1 MIYMKVKDIMVKEV
15 VTVKATDN
23 VRDTLEKM
31 RVHDI
36 NGTPVVDDDN
46 KLIAMLVKA
55 DIFRFLI
62 DPGHIGDS
70 PVDWVMSKELISCSE
85 DDDIVEVARI
95 IRKNNI
101 TSIPVGRD
109 GKLVGIVSFE
119 DVIDY
124 FLKEIEKI

>member
-1 MIYMKVKDIMVKEV
+1 MKVKDIMIRDV
-15 VTVKATDN
+15 VTVKSTDN

-36 NGTPVVDDDN
+36 NGTPVVDDNDG
-46 KLIAMLVKA
+46 LIGMLVKA

-70 PVDWVMSKELISCSE
+70 PVDWVMSKNLISCNE
-85 DDDIVEVARI
+85 DDDIIEVTKV

-101 TSIPVGRD
+101 TSIPVEKE

-119 DVIDY
+119 DILDH
-124 FLKEIEKI
+124 FLRKINEI

>member
-1 MIYMKVKDIMVKEV
+1 MKVKYIMTKDVI
-15 VTVKATDN
+15 TVKSTDS
-23 VRDTLEKM
+23 VGDTLEKM
-31 RVHDI
+31 RIHDI

-62 DPGHIGDS
+62 DPGHIGHS
-70 PVDWVMSKELISCSE
+70 PVDWVMSKNLISCSE
-85 DDDIVEVARI
+85 DDDIIEVTRI

-101 TSIPVGRD
+101 TSIPVQKD

-119 DVIDY
+119 DLLDY
-124 FLKEIEKI
+124 FLEKVEKI

>member
-1 MIYMKVKDIMVKEV
+1 MKAKDIMIREV
-15 VTVKATDN
+15 VTVKSTDN

-31 RVHDI
+31 KVNDI
-36 NGTPVVDDDN
+36 NGTPVVDDNDR
-46 KLIAMLVKA
+46 LIGMLVKA

-70 PVDWVMSKELISCSE
+70 PVDWVMSKDLISCNE
-85 DDDIVEVARI
+85 DDDIIEVTKV

-101 TSIPVGRD
+101 TSIPVEKD

-119 DVIDY
+119 DLLDH
-124 FLKEIEKI
+124 FLEKIDEI